1 LAESAPE
8 TVMADPA
15 AADAAELD
23 AEPADSEPDEEPDEE
38 PEDEPEEEE
47 EEAPPRTTFADLG
60 LSAPIL
66 RAVSE
71 AGYLHP
77 PPIQEQ
83 AIPVVLMGRDVLF
96 KRITSGTD
104 MLTLVTH
111 LEQIQAKEGPDGLP
125 GQTLVLDSLSHY
137 ADLVI
142 EEIAAGRKNGMD
154 QQGWGALATHF
165 RLLQQRLRNL
175 DLHVI
180 YTSLAETLTNDTGAA
195 IGGRPRLTGA
205 ARDMLPSACDLILY
219 LDVRDSVGQAAPIHR
234 AYSRPKAGYIARSR
248 FPTLPGEMTLG
259 TTPGATLWDQLRPH
273 VGG

>member
-1 LAESAPE
+1 MSFFDNAAQLRQPRFHTFLYGASGAGK
-8 TVMADPA
+8 TVA
-15 AADAAELD
+15 AASFP
-23 AEPADSEPDEEPDEE
+23 EPIIASPANEN
-38 PEDEPEEEE
+38 
-47 EEAPPRTTFADLG
+47 G
-60 LSAPIL
+60 VLS
-66 RAVSE
+66 
-71 AGYLHP
+71 
-77 PPIQEQ
+77 
-83 AIPVVLMGRDVLF
+83 LMGRDVLF
-96 KRITSGTD
+96 KRISSGTD
-104 MLTLVTH
+104 MLALVTH

-137 ADLVI
+137 ADLVV
-142 EEIAAGRKNGMD
+142 EEIATGRKGGMD

-195 IGGRPRLTGA
+195 IGGRPRLMGS

-234 AYSRPKAGYIARSR
+234 AYSRPKAGYMARSR
-248 FPTLPGEMTLG
+248 FNTLPGEMTLG
-259 TTPGATLWDQLRPH
+259 TSPGSTLWDQLRPH